1 MANLALTSV
10 SLTLW
15 IFLVAFLM
23 RVVNR
28 SGAED
33 IFGEELVHRPKQLE
47 KVRATDE

>member
-33 IFGEELVHRPKQLE
+33 IFGEELGSSPAQTT
-47 KVRATDE
+47 RATDE